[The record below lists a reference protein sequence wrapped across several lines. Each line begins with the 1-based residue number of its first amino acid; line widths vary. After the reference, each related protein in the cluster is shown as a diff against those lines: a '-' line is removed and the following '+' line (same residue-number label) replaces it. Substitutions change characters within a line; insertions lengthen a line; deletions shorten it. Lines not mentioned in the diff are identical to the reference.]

1 MGHRLSGL
9 RNEERQ
15 RVRPAGLQSF
25 RPPRSSHVRTSRS
38 NPEEVQYAGDDGNT
52 VDGEQDGGG
61 RQDGVFVKEKRNRRV
76 NMKYK
81 GSEWAV

>member
-25 RPPRSSHVRTSRS
+25 RPPRSSQELITSIAAS
-38 NPEEVQYAGDDGNT
+38 NIT
-52 VDGEQDGGG
+52 IGEQ
-61 RQDGVFVKEKRNRRV
+61 QTEATHKVHNLL
-76 NMKYK
+76 
-81 GSEWAV
+81 

>member
-1 MGHRLSGL
+1 MGGPRRSEGSLA
-9 RNEERQ
+9 RFPFA
-15 RVRPAGLQSF
+15 PAWGQAGSQG
-25 RPPRSSHVRTSRS
+25 REDVRTSRS